1 MIKLGDSVRDKVTG
15 FEGIAL
21 ARMEA
26 LYEATQLRV
35 HPSTVN
41 TSGEIRTSVWIEE
54 ERLATIKAAEH
65 PNAGFGKPEVKA

>member
-1 MIKLGDSVRDKVTG
+1 MIKFGDSVRDKVTG
-15 FEGIAL
+15 LEGIVL

-26 LYEATQLRV
+26 LYEATQCRV
-35 HPSTVN
+35 HPGLNS
-41 TSGEIRTSVWIEE
+41 SGEVRASVWIEE